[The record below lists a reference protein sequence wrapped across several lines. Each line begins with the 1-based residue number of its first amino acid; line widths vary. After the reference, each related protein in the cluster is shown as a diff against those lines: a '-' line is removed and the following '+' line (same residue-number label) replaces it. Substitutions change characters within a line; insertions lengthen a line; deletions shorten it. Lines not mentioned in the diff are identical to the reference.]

1 MRIPNCKDCADNNHG
16 WCKRYNLQK
25 PEAVVE
31 CAAAMEL
38 EENNKPLEPPKPR
51 NSKKSKLV
59 QETFSLNEEEAKLLY
74 HAFHFVDTYYYNKKI
89 DDIEKLIA
97 NETSEQGLHNYNI
110 MDSETELLDKCI
122 AEQEKFNNLY
132 KKISKYCKGD
142 K

>member
-16 WCKRYNLQK
+16 WCKKYNLQK

-31 CAAAMEL
+31 CTAAMEL
-38 EENNKPLEPPKPR
+38 EENDESSELPKPR
-51 NSKKSKLV
+51 SSKKLKFV
-59 QETFSLNEEEAKLLY
+59 QETFSLNEEEGKLLY

-122 AEQEKFNNLY
+122 AEQEKFTNLY
-132 KKISKYCKGD
+132 RKISKYCKGD

>member
-31 CAAAMEL
+31 CTAAMEL
-38 EENNKPLEPPKPR
+38 EENDEPLEIPKPR
-51 NSKKSKLV
+51 SNKKSRFV
-59 QETFSLNEEEAKLLY
+59 QETFSLSEEEEKLLY
-74 HAFHFVDTYYYNKKI
+74 HAFYFVDTYYYNKKI

-97 NETSEQGLHNYNI
+97 DEISEQGLHNYNI

-122 AEQEKFNNLY
+122 AEQEKFTNLY
-132 KKISKYCKGD
+132 KKISKYCRGD

>member
-1 MRIPNCKDCADNNHG
+1 MKVPNCKGCVDNNHG
-16 WCKRYNLQK
+16 WCKKYNLQK

-38 EENNKPLEPPKPR
+38 EEDEPIAIPKPR
-51 NSKKSKLV
+51 SSKKLKLA
-59 QETFSLNEEEAKLLY
+59 QETFSLSEEEEKLLH
-74 HAFHFVDTYYYNKKI
+74 HAFCFVNEYYYNKKI
-89 DDIEKLIA
+89 NDIEAMIA

-132 KKISKYCKGD
+132 KKISKYYKGD

>member
-1 MRIPNCKDCADNNHG
+1 MKVPNCKGCVDNNHG
-16 WCKRYNLQK
+16 WCKKYNLQK

-38 EENNKPLEPPKPR
+38 EEDEPIAMPKPR
-51 NSKKSKLV
+51 SSKKLKLA
-59 QETFSLNEEEAKLLY
+59 QETFSLSKEEAKLLY
-74 HAFHFVDTYYYNKKI
+74 HAFNFVDTYYYNKKI

-97 NETSEQGLHNYNI
+97 DETSEQGLHNYNI

-132 KKISKYCKGD
+132 EKLSKYYKGD
-142 K
+142 E